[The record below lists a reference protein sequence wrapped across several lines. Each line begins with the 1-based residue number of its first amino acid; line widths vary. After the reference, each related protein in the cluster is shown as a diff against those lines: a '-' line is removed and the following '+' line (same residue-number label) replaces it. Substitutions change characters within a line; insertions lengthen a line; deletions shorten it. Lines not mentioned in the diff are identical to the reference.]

1 MPLRVPEKIS
11 FLDAEISGLRTRIG
25 TTGNAVQREK
35 MEMLSDIRS
44 DYAKSLEAVM
54 RRELEEGRHDAN

>member
-1 MPLRVPEKIS
+1 MPANVPSKIA
-11 FLDAEISGLRTRIG
+11 FLDGEISGLRTRIG

-35 MEMLSDIRS
+35 MEMLSDIRA

-54 RRELEEGRHDAN
+54 RRELE

>member
-1 MPLRVPEKIS
+1 MPLRVPERVQ
-11 FLDAEISGLRTRIG
+11 FLNSEIASLRSRIG
-25 TTGNAVQREK
+25 STGNAVQMEK

-54 RRELEEGRHDAN
+54 RRELEEGRNDAN